1 MYQVEDD
8 DNIAVIII
16 IVLPGHLCL
25 LQYPLFSL
33 GTPQDRS
40 RPYEPLGG
48 ALLKEVLPGIQY

>member
-16 IVLPGHLCL
+16 IILPGHLCL

-33 GTPQDRS
+33 GTLQDRS
-40 RPYEPLGG
+40 RPYEPLGV
-48 ALLKEVLPGIQY
+48 ALLKEVLPGI